1 MRVIDEVR
9 EYLDTHVIHGRYH
22 RRNIREYML
31 KTFPDDR
38 SVTFTYNRYAGMT
51 EITYDD
57 FKKFMRQN
65 KLVLLSGVQGS
76 GKDYYAD
83 MFVSQHEEGAAYHLK
98 FASLIREVFSSIV
111 GKNLMDN
118 QIYSE
123 WKEQGDNRKK
133 MVYFGI
139 YLKVIFGEDV
149 FAQYIRNK
157 IRDIRKKNEDA
168 MIVVSD
174 FRFPVEY
181 RALEELQPQVY
192 FCNYKSDRY
201 AIKPEEVSER
211 MAIDFIDYNSSE
223 MPAIS
228 NVTEL
233 FNNFLKTKE
242 DDYLQAW

>member
-1 MRVIDEVR
+1 MRTINEVR

-38 SVTFTYNRYAGMT
+38 SVTFTYNRYTGME
-51 EITYDD
+51 EITYND
-57 FKKFMRQN
+57 FKGFMSEN
-65 KLVLLSGVQGS
+65 KLILLSGVQGS

-98 FASLIREVFSSIV
+98 FASLIREIFSIIV
-111 GKNLMDN
+111 GEDLLDDKV
-118 QIYSE
+118 YSE
-123 WKEQGDNRKK
+123 WKSEGDNRSK
-133 MVYFGI
+133 MIDFGI
-139 YLKVIFGEDV
+139 QLKIIFGEDV
-149 FAQYIRNK
+149 FAQYIKNK
-157 IRDIRKKNEDA
+157 IFDLRKKNKNA

-174 FRFPVEY
+174 FRFPIEY
-181 RALEELQPQVY
+181 SALEELQPQVY

-233 FNNFLKTKE
+233 FNNFLKIKE
-242 DDYLQAW
+242 DDYLQTR